1 MFNKGIQFVAVLVL
15 LLFIAA
21 TAIAQ
26 DNSALKRIVESGT
39 IRVGMSATQPPFTV
53 KSKDGKLIGYEVDLA
68 TLLADAMGVEIKFVE
83 KPFSELI
90 SALENGDV
98 DVVMSGMTMTP
109 QRNLKVAFVGPYIIS
124 GKSILTKSKTVAAI
138 KEAKEIDQANAK
150 LVTLE
155 GSTSQKFVEKFLE
168 KATLT
173 TTKDYDEAIQLVL
186 DDKVNTMIADFPI
199 CALTILRYP
208 DAGLVTLAQ
217 PLTIEPIGMALPP
230 NDPQF
235 LNMVENYLKALQLS
249 GVLSLLEQKWF
260 EDGAWLIQ
268 LP

>member
-1 MFNKGIQFVAVLVL
+1 MFKKSIHFIIFLALLMFVATVG
-15 LLFIAA
+15 
-21 TAIAQ
+21 IAQ
-26 DNSALKRIVESGT
+26 ESSALNRIVESGT

-53 KSKDGKLIGYEVDLA
+53 KSKDGNLIGYEVDLA

-90 SALENGDV
+90 SALENGEV

-109 QRNLKVAFVGPYIIS
+109 KRNLKVAFVGPYILS
-124 GKSILTKSKTVAAI
+124 GKSILTKSTTVAAI
-138 KEAKEIDQANAK
+138 KEAEEIDQADAK

-173 TTKDYDEAIQLVL
+173 TTKDYDEAIKLVL
-186 DDKVNTMIADFPI
+186 DDKVNTMVADYPI
-199 CALTILRYP
+199 CVLTILRYP

-230 NDPQF
+230 NDPQL

-260 EDGAWLIQ
+260 QDGSWLIQ